1 MKKED
6 LPKNGAPISVGSKVM
21 CVDGSYSLSIAKDS
35 FILEHIYLGL
45 SEEIF
50 TVVAVNV
57 PCPTDLKGTESL
69 GHQNSCI
76 IKDQSGGVHF
86 VSAINI
92 RNVKKLF

>member
-35 FILEHIYLGL
+35 FILEDISLGL
-45 SEEIF
+45 SEEVF
-50 TVVAVNV
+50 TVVAINV
-57 PCPTDLKGTESL
+57 PCPTDLRGAESL
-69 GHQNSCI
+69 RYQNSCI

-92 RNVKKLF
+92 RNVENLF